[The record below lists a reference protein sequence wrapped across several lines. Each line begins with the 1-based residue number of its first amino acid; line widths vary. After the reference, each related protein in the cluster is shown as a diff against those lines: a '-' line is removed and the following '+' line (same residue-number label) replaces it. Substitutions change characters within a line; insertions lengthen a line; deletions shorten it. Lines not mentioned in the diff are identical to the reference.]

1 MGAYL
6 LHIKQDFC
14 VPGSLGIKKECMCTG
29 VRV

>member
-14 VPGSLGIKKECMCTG
+14 VPGTLGIKKYMCIG
-29 VRV
+29 VSV